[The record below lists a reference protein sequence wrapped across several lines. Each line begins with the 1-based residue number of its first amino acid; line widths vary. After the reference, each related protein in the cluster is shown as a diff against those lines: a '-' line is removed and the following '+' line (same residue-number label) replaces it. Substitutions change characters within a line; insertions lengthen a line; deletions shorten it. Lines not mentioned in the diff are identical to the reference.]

1 MALGN
6 DFIDL
11 GPALGLH
18 VGSAAFPHA
27 GIGSFQIA
35 I

>member
-18 VGSAAFPHA
+18 VGSAALPHA
-27 GIGSFQIA
+27 CIGGFQLA